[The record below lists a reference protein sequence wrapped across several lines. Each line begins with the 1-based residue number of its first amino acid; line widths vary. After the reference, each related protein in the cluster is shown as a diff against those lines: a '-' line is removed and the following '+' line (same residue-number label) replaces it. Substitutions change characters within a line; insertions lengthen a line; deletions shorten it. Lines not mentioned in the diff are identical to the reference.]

1 MIATNP
7 FEFYY
12 LAPMMIIVGAI
23 ILLLLLLLF
32 KISTK
37 LCASITAV
45 SLVAALI
52 STMILG
58 SQLYQANLEPNLS
71 SSIPI
76 KIDRHTSHSNS
87 EVEEPTIP
95 MEDDHGVTSAPTDL
109 ESSESDDIAE
119 TDALTPSIHDLDKSS
134 AQDNSDTILLPADP
148 TNHPPVVNIEP
159 QKEAA
164 KKPVS
169 SNKATYITPLF
180 TCDGY
185 GLLYTGLVLMISLV
199 VVSLAYS
206 WFKCSLANQGL
217 FYLILLFSTL
227 GGIILVYSSHLIS
240 LFIGIELL
248 SMPLIGLIGFQYT
261 QTNSIEATVKY
272 MVLSAVATSFLLLGI
287 AYYYAATG
295 DLTFSGLS
303 FKLSTQSTPSA
314 LLLTSI
320 CLIMVGIGFK
330 LSLFPFQLWLPD
342 VFQGAPTAISLFL
355 STVGKMTVFCAIARL
370 FLLAPIVNNQTIQF
384 ILIIMAFSSI
394 VIGNLFALMQI
405 NIKRLFAYASIANF
419 GYLFIALIA
428 VQYQVLALETIGVY
442 LIGYLLSNICVLG
455 VISTESSSIQNH
467 DKETVNDLR
476 GLFWRK
482 PIIAISMAIGLLSLA
497 GIPLTIGFIG
507 RFSLLLLGVTAELW
521 LLVGA
526 IVIGSV
532 FGLYFYL
539 RIIISLYLR
548 DDKADIS
555 LTPNLQTNSAEF
567 NWKAITINDV
577 IIVFSALLILFCGIY
592 PELLFRLVSS
602 ARCLIS

>member
-12 LAPMMIIVGAI
+12 LAPIIIIVSAI
-23 ILLLLLLLF
+23 VILLLLLLF
-32 KISTK
+32 KTSTK
-37 LCASITAV
+37 ICAIITAV
-45 SLVAALI
+45 SLAAALI
-52 STMILG
+52 STMVLG
-58 SQLYQANLEPNLS
+58 TQLYKANLDPNLS
-71 SSIPI
+71 SSIPM
-76 KIDRHTSHSNS
+76 KMEGRDQNSNS
-87 EVEEPTIP
+87 VV
-95 MEDDHGVTSAPTDL
+95 DDHSVPVKDNNDVISNQTDL
-109 ESSESDDIAE
+109 ELSKSAIAE
-119 TDALTPSIHDLDKSS
+119 TDDLRASTDGLEKSS
-134 AQDNSDTILLPADP
+134 DQDDSDSILLPEEP
-148 TNHPPVVNIEP
+148 TNEQPAVNIQSE
-159 QKEAA
+159 QEDGKNII
-164 KKPVS
+164 S

-199 VVSLAYS
+199 VVSFAYS
-206 WFKCSLANQGL
+206 WFKCSLTNQGL

-227 GGIILVYSSHLIS
+227 GGIILVYSCHLIS

-261 QTNSIEATVKY
+261 QTNSIEATIKY

-303 FKLSTQSTPSA
+303 FKLSTQSAPNA

-370 FLLAPIVNNQTIQF
+370 FLLAPIVNNQAIQL
-384 ILIIMAFSSI
+384 ILIMMAFSSI

-467 DKETVNDLR
+467 DKETVHDLR

-497 GIPLTIGFIG
+497 GMPLTIGFIG
-507 RFSLLLLGVTAELW
+507 RFSLLLLSVTAELW

-539 RIIISLYLR
+539 RIIINLYLR
-548 DDKADIS
+548 DDKSDIS
-555 LTPNLQTNSAEF
+555 LIPSQQINSAEF
-567 NWKAITINDV
+567 NWKSITINDV
-577 IIVFSALLILFCGIY
+577 IIVSCALLILFCGIY
-592 PELLFRLVSS
+592 PELLFTLVSS
-602 ARCLIS
+602 ARYLIP

>member
-134 AQDNSDTILLPADP
+134 AQDNSDTILLQPEP

-164 KKPVS
+164 KKPIS

-555 LTPNLQTNSAEF
+555 LTPNQQTNSAEF

>member
-1 MIATNP
+1 
-7 FEFYY
+7 
-12 LAPMMIIVGAI
+12 
-23 ILLLLLLLF
+23 
-32 KISTK
+32 
-37 LCASITAV
+37 
-45 SLVAALI
+45 
-52 STMILG
+52 
-58 SQLYQANLEPNLS
+58 
-71 SSIPI
+71 
-76 KIDRHTSHSNS
+76 
-87 EVEEPTIP
+87 
-95 MEDDHGVTSAPTDL
+95 
-109 ESSESDDIAE
+109 
-119 TDALTPSIHDLDKSS
+119 
-134 AQDNSDTILLPADP
+134 
-148 TNHPPVVNIEP
+148 
-159 QKEAA
+159 
-164 KKPVS
+164 
-169 SNKATYITPLF
+169 
-180 TCDGY
+180 
-185 GLLYTGLVLMISLV
+185 
-199 VVSLAYS
+199 
-206 WFKCSLANQGL
+206 
-217 FYLILLFSTL
+217 
-227 GGIILVYSSHLIS
+227 
-240 LFIGIELL
+240 
-248 SMPLIGLIGFQYT
+248 
-261 QTNSIEATVKY
+261 
-272 MVLSAVATSFLLLGI
+272 GI

-303 FKLSTQSTPSA
+303 FKLSTQSAPNA
-314 LLLTSI
+314 LLLTGI

-370 FLLAPIVNNQTIQF
+370 FLLAPIVNNQKIQL

-482 PIIAISMAIGLLSLA
+482 PIIAICMAIGLLSLA

-507 RFSLLLLGVTAELW
+507 RFSLLLLSVTAELW
-521 LLVGA
+521 LLVGI
-526 IVIGSV
+526 IVVGSV

-539 RIIISLYLR
+539 RIIINLYLR
-548 DDKADIS
+548 EDKADIS
-555 LTPNLQTNSAEF
+555 LTPNEQTNSAEF

-592 PELLFRLVSS
+592 PQLLFTLVSS
-602 ARCLIS
+602 ARCLIP